1 MWMGKIRYGMLEVQ
15 TDQGVCYL
23 RPSLGERIRLL
34 WTFRNFHLLPRQVL
48 NQRELTLVAALLERG
63 NFQPNGDCRIGI
75 IEWTPPPPPLQPAQS
90 AAKQSG
96 PAAANTKASLSPTS
110 PASKVRSRSRRRRG
124 KKRSQGAATLQVGIT
139 AAFPGKPR

>member
-1 MWMGKIRYGMLEVQ
+1 MWIGKIRCGMLEVQ

-75 IEWTPPPPPLQPAQS
+75 IEWTPPPPPLQPAQA
-90 AAKQSG
+90 AAKQGGS
-96 PAAANTKASLSPTS
+96 AAANTKPSSPTI
-110 PASKVRSRSRRRRG
+110 PASNGRSRSRRRRG
-124 KKRSQGAATLQVGIT
+124 RKRSQGAATLQVGIT
-139 AAFPGKPR
+139 AAFPAKPR